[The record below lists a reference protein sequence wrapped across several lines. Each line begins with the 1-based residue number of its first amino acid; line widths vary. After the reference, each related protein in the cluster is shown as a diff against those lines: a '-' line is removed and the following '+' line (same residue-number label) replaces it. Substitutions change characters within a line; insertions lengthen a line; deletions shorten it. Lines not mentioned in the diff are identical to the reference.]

1 MAASSPSAC
10 SAAWQPHRPCKQ
22 LPPLGSHM
30 TAKAGFQCSTS
41 SVPPETAELLR
52 RKYARDVAAHEEA
65 CRSPSAS
72 RPPDVKAL
80 PLLKNAVLLVG
91 EVRPQSD
98 SALNRPQG
106 QTRICLKILG
116 FRFLPLFVSKNG
128 RSSSLGLQEPR
139 SSSRVAALRCQ
150 SSSGSMER
158 STSTFPS
165 GSAVNQACARGC
177 GPGAEGSRQAS
188 AGAAEA
194 SGEGRRRSCSS
205 RRRPRWRR
213 L

>member
-1 MAASSPSAC
+1 MTRWPSGRLSSAC
-10 SAAWQPHRPCKQ
+10 PCWAGRGRPRRRCFAR
-22 LPPLGSHM
+22 G
-30 TAKAGFQCSTS
+30 GF
-41 SVPPETAELLR
+41 
-52 RKYARDVAAHEEA
+52 
-65 CRSPSAS
+65 
-72 RPPDVKAL
+72 
-80 PLLKNAVLLVG
+80 G
-91 EVRPQSD
+91 G
-98 SALNRPQG
+98 NRPQG

-116 FRFLPLFVSKNG
+116 FRFLPALRLFVTSSSSLRHHLFVSSSPRARLFVSKSPAL
-128 RSSSLGLQEPR
+128 RLV
-139 SSSRVAALRCQ
+139 VAALRCQ

>member
-1 MAASSPSAC
+1 MPLPHSIHLLLNHVSDCMRRARSTAGSSRDARSLLCSVFHRRQRAC
-10 SAAWQPHRPCKQ
+10 GDHR
-22 LPPLGSHM
+22 
-30 TAKAGFQCSTS
+30 
-41 SVPPETAELLR
+41 
-52 RKYARDVAAHEEA
+52 
-65 CRSPSAS
+65 
-72 RPPDVKAL
+72 
-80 PLLKNAVLLVG
+80 AVLLDARIDRCCFRSLRAG
-91 EVRPQSD
+91 ART
-98 SALNRPQG
+98 AHNRPQG

-116 FRFLPLFVSKNG
+116 FRFLPSLRLFVSK
-128 RSSSLGLQEPR
+128 SQSLRLQEPVSSSFVSKSQSLR
-139 SSSRVAALRCQ
+139 LQEPVSSSRVAALRCQ